1 MSSIVYV
8 VHPRER
14 SIARSICLEQG
25 SGLVVSL
32 DKTLLPGKV
41 ERIIEPSLVR
51 RDEGLSYGQVLE
63 LLLKAEKVIAL

>member
-8 VHPRER
+8 VHSIER

-32 DKTLLPGKV
+32 DKILPPGKV
-41 ERIIEPSLVR
+41 ERITEPSLVR
-51 RDEGLSYGQVLE
+51 RDEGFSYGQVLE
-63 LLLKAEKVIAL
+63 LLLKAEKVITL

>member
-8 VHPRER
+8 VHPLEQ
-14 SIARSICLEQG
+14 SIARSMCLEEG

-32 DKTLLPGKV
+32 NTTLPPGKI
-41 ERIIEPSLVR
+41 ERAVEPSR
-51 RDEGLSYGQVLE
+51 FQQDENLSYGQVLQ